1 MIKLNVIAKVG
12 KFDPMC
18 TLVPMSPF
26 DPNPMGPLGPISKLD
41 PMGTLPGPMSRAALV
56 VHRAQF

>member
-41 PMGTLPGPMSRAALV
+41 PMGTLPGPV
-56 VHRAQF
+56 